1 MKLRGFYFITDRKLS
16 TKNDLDAVSEAI
28 SGGAAL
34 VQYREKD
41 LTTKE
46 MMEKAKEIRVI
57 TGGRA
62 LLIINDRVDIALA
75 VGADGVHL
83 GIDDM
88 SIEDARALLGR
99 KKIIGATVHD
109 VEEAVDAEAQG
120 ADYVGVSP
128 IFATTTKKDAG
139 VPSGPELIKE
149 IKESVD
155 IPVAAIGG
163 ISEKNVDSV
172 IEAGADMVCAISATV
187 TKKDIKSAVKYFVE
201 KFGK

>member
-88 SIEDARALLGR
+88 FIEDARALLGR

>member
-1 MKLRGFYFITDRKLS
+1 VKLRGFYFITDRKLS

-88 SIEDARALLGR
+88 FIEDARALLGR